1 MTYSTMEVDS
11 AGGTLWITFVQESR
25 LNALNTEMTGE
36 LGRAL
41 DHARCDEAIRS
52 VVLTARGR
60 AFCAGADLK
69 SVFGKIAAG
78 DGSDTSWIDDVRA
91 TLDEQMPVFDKLR
104 RLPKPVICGINGL
117 TMAGGLELAM
127 CCDVIIAAESARI
140 ADAHSNFS
148 VFPGAGGAAVLPG
161 RIGMNNAKYL
171 LFTGDS
177 LPASEFHRMGLVQE
191 VVADDQLSDRL
202 KALATQ
208 LNAKSPAVLS
218 RMKEVVNATL
228 EMSVAGALR
237 YETEMLRNHLHSRDL
252 LEGLTAFIE
261 RSASKKR

>member
-1 MTYSTMEVDS
+1 MAYSTMDVD
-11 AGGTLWITFVQESR
+11 AADGTLWITFTQESR
-25 LNALNTEMTGE
+25 LNALNSEMMGE
-36 LGRAL
+36 LDRAL
-41 DHARCDEAIRS
+41 DRAAADDGIRS

-69 SVFGKIAAG
+69 SVLGKITAG
-78 DGSDTSWIDDVRA
+78 NGAGTAWVADLRA
-91 TLDEQMPVFDKLR
+91 MLERNLLAFDKLR

-161 RIGMNNAKYL
+161 RIGMNNAKYM
-171 LFTGDS
+171 LFTGDA
-177 LPASEFHRMGLVQE
+177 LPAIELHRMGLVQE
-191 VVADDQLSDRL
+191 VVADDRL
-202 KALATQ
+202 NARLRALAAQ
-208 LNAKSPAVLS
+208 LNGKSPAVLS
-218 RMKEVVNATL
+218 RMKDVVNATL

-237 YETEMLRNHLHSRDL
+237 YETEVLRNHIHSQDFVD
-252 LEGLTAFIE
+252 GLKAFAE
-261 RSASKKR
+261 RSAPAKR